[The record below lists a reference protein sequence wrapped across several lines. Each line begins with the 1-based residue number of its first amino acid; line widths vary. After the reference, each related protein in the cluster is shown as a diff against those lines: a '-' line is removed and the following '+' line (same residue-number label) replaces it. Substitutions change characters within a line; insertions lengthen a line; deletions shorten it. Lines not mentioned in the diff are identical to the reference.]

1 MKNNILL
8 NCLIL
13 VSLAFTGYAATI
25 FFNKTTPTII
35 VQPEA
40 PVETIEEPDT
50 VADFT
55 FTDMKGDEYSLQQFK
70 GKIVL
75 LNFWASWCPPCIKE
89 FPHLIEIAEQ
99 FSDQIT
105 LIALSSDHDKDAMM
119 RFVNKL
125 DLEGKSNILIALDEE
140 QKITKELFGT
150 YKLPETILITPEQIM
165 HSKVIGGDWNKHE
178 MENHIKLL
186 LSNIKNST

>member
-25 FFNKTTPTII
+25 FFNKKTPTII

-75 LNFWASWCPPCIKE
+75 LNFWASWCPPCVKE
-89 FPHLIEIAEQ
+89 FPHFIEVANAHPEDVVFIG
-99 FSDQIT
+99 
-105 LIALSSDHDKDAMM
+105 LSSEKKKKTMIEFVQKIEKDWGDKLNAP
-119 RFVNKL
+119 
-125 DLEGKSNILIALDEE
+125 NILIAHDKEE
-140 QKITKELFGT
+140 ATHRIFRT
-150 YKLPETILITPEQIM
+150 YKLPETMIIDQNLELREKLIGADWTVEYLNKKIEELKSEQ
-165 HSKVIGGDWNKHE
+165 
-178 MENHIKLL
+178 
-186 LSNIKNST
+186 

>member
-50 VADFT
+50 VANFT

-75 LNFWASWCPPCIKE
+75 LNFWASWCPPCVKE
-89 FPHLIEIAEQ
+89 FPHFIEIAKKHPDDVV
-99 FSDQIT
+99 F
-105 LIALSSDHDKDAMM
+105 IALSSDVSEKTMLEFVQKLEKKSGEKLDAENVLITHDKNEATH
-119 RFVNKL
+119 
-125 DLEGKSNILIALDEE
+125 
-140 QKITKELFGT
+140 KIFRT
-150 YKLPETILITPEQIM
+150 YKLPETLIIDQDGIM
-165 HSKVIGGDWNKHE
+165 REKLVGADWTVEYVEKIIAE
-178 MENHIKLL
+178 LKASE
-186 LSNIKNST
+186 